1 MRVKVYVIY
10 VAAPD
15 VDVGGQRRLRDQWI
29 LSEVYIDD
37 DALEGHYVYGFVSLT
52 IQPRRN
58 TSRYTVRG
66 YGQIYYSESEFDRFE
81 FMLSGSPPP
90 LARSFSGPLQARGSS
105 SILVVSLTNSTW
117 LSTAAPTLNIER
129 CGPQWDTVFFSDHWT
144 KKRKRGRRRL
154 AISVFS
160 SV

>member
-90 LARSFSGPLQARGSS
+90 PGSEFFWSFTGAGVFVDSGCLLDQFYMVEYGS
-105 SILVVSLTNSTW
+105 TY
-117 LSTAAPTLNIER
+117 
-129 CGPQWDTVFFSDHWT
+129 PQHRALWPPMGYSFF
-144 KKRKRGRRRL
+144 
-154 AISVFS
+154 F
-160 SV
+160 